1 MFSIYRGNVR
11 TSIPMETYSTCDF
24 RGGERVRSLTDFTRG
39 GGGVVPLLVVGSCQY
54 SILMESYSTCN
65 FSGGGGVFSLNPPM
79 ICTPVM
85 M

>member
-1 MFSIYRGNVR
+1 MFLNCSLSQLSPHPGSWYREMHKVQVR
-11 TSIPMETYSTCDF
+11 D
-24 RGGERVRSLTDFTRG
+24 V
-39 GGGVVPLLVVGSCQY
+39 VVGSYQY
-54 SILMESYSTCN
+54 SIPMESYSTCN

>member
-1 MFSIYRGNVR
+1 MNGFYK
-11 TSIPMETYSTCDF
+11 
-24 RGGERVRSLTDFTRG
+24 GGG
-39 GGGVVPLLVVGSCQY
+39 GGGVVPLPVVGSCQY